1 MQMEAGDV
9 GLLDAGVSLALLVTP
24 PGVSRLGA
32 GLSSADTLRPDNK
45 YRRSVQRED

>member
-1 MQMEAGDV
+1 MLMKAGDV

-32 GLSSADTLRPDNK
+32 GLSSADTLRPHNK
-45 YRRSVQRED
+45 LKRSVQPED